1 MSEFKLKAAELKNDT
16 VDLLQKIEKEYYTN
30 YKEKGINEEY
40 IYFIVEKLEEFKKK
54 IENEDGIQIDDKEWN
69 NLESI
74 IIKGFENK
82 IKNKIENKELD
93 VLDVLDENINRQVRK
108 KDVKTSNLFKV
119 LNSIIEKIKGN
130 KSDTRI
136 VPMGG
141 RKSKLR
147 RKKRANKKTMKR
159 RR

>member
-82 IKNKIENKELD
+82 IKNWMYWMYWMKI
-93 VLDVLDENINRQVRK
+93 
-108 KDVKTSNLFKV
+108 
-119 LNSIIEKIKGN
+119 
-130 KSDTRI
+130 
-136 VPMGG
+136 
-141 RKSKLR
+141 
-147 RKKRANKKTMKR
+147 
-159 RR
+159 